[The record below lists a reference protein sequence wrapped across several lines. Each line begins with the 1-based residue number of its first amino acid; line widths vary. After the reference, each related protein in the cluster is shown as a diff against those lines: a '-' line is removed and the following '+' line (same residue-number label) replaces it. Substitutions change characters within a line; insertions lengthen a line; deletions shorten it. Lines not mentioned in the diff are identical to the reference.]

1 MRYLFFVL
9 CLAFAA
15 FGSATAQQVDKAA
28 VKARI
33 NRAAMEMKSMECDFV
48 QTKHLKLLSDK
59 MVSKGRMYYQQKN
72 RLRWEYTAPHKYVF
86 ILNDTKVSIHNGE
99 RNDVIDTNQNKVFKE
114 IARVMMNSVVGKC
127 LNDER
132 EYKVE
137 INANTSEWIAAL
149 TPLRKNM
156 KQMFTS
162 IVLHFDRQRAWVTKV
177 ELTEKNNDRT
187 IIELKNVKTN
197 HAISPNLFDIR

>member
-59 MVSKGRMYYQQKN
+59 MVSKDVLSAEKPSPMG
-72 RLRWEYTAPHKYVF
+72 
-86 ILNDTKVSIHNGE
+86 IH
-99 RNDVIDTNQNKVFKE
+99 
-114 IARVMMNSVVGKC
+114 S
-127 LNDER
+127 
-132 EYKVE
+132 
-137 INANTSEWIAAL
+137 
-149 TPLRKNM
+149 
-156 KQMFTS
+156 
-162 IVLHFDRQRAWVTKV
+162 
-177 ELTEKNNDRT
+177 
-187 IIELKNVKTN
+187 
-197 HAISPNLFDIR
+197 SP